1 MRDDAIQVHEFCTIG
16 EFSQWLTLEGLACL
30 LHEWLKPYEDTV
42 ADIMRGIKDAL
53 AGEAMTGAKPYDS
66 PKGQRGGF
74 VLVAETDL
82 KPLGA
87 LVMLRTGMKG
97 YVPENILL
105 FVAVDPSARGEGL
118 GSRLVK
124 HAIALCDGNVK
135 LHVEYENPAKRLY
148 ERLGFT
154 NKYAEMRYEK

>member
-1 MRDDAIQVHEFCTIG
+1 MLQAVLDRIPPAQTTATGRSDDNDRRSSSAG
-16 EFSQWLTLEGLACL
+16 RCL
-30 LHEWLKPYEDTV
+30 KLV
-42 ADIMRGIKDAL
+42 
-53 AGEAMTGAKPYDS
+53 S
-66 PKGQRGGF
+66 
-74 VLVAETDL
+74 VAETDL